1 MWQKVRSA
9 FTEARNVSL
18 CFHLSA
24 SPSAPSHTFQPPH
37 QPVQRAPRQFCQVGK
52 CLRYKWLVERK
63 KNQSGGL
70 LFKLLESK
78 GCGFMSKLPVGS
90 QAHFKN
96 FYQLIC
102 DVCAPFFVNKPFQY
116 AYTTCPLTN
125 AGKPGILTHSHDQ
138 NHAQN
143 LSFSPDFSFP
153 TSRPCLPHGVQIL
166 LQKLLG
172 GNGFSFFFFV
182 SALVALFS

>member
-1 MWQKVRSA
+1 MYMWQKVRSA

-52 CLRYKWLVERK
+52 CLRYKW
-63 KNQSGGL
+63 L

-166 LQKLLG
+166 LQKLVG